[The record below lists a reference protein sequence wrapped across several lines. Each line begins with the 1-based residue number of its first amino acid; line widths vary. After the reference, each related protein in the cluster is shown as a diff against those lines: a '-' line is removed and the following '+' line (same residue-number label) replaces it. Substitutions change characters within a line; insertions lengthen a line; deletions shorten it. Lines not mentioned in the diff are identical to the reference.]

1 MSHDCEGERGKRGKR
16 GHRGHDGNP
25 GPPGGGGGLLKFS
38 GQALTAPGG
47 LTAISYLSDNG
58 FSIVPGPVVVAP
70 NYPVART
77 LNLRN
82 LATNVLIPVIPPT
95 TFVFI
100 IIELL
105 KNGAPVPG
113 FTITYGPG
121 ETGVKT
127 VAAGPTPFV
136 AGVDRFDLKI
146 STNSLAELERGVTV
160 SATVGVE

>member
-1 MSHDCEGERGKRGKR
+1 VS
-16 GHRGHDGNP
+16 
-25 GPPGGGGGLLKFS
+25 GGLLKFS

-47 LTAISYLSDNG
+47 LTAISYLADTG

-70 NYPVART
+70 SYPVARA

-95 TFVFI
+95 IFVFI
-100 IIELL
+100 TIELL
-105 KNGAPVPG
+105 QNGTPVPG

-127 VAAGPTPFV
+127 VAVGPAPFV
-136 AGVDRFDLKI
+136 AGDRFDLKI
-146 STNSLAELERGVTV
+146 STNSLAELERGATV